1 MQIKRRTRLLFVS
14 ALLIS
19 LSILPDAWALTVAPT
34 SLSFQAVQNGSNPP
48 SQTVSLRK
56 NNNRTV
62 SLTSTDNAAWLSA
75 SPTTGTITNSAQIS
89 VTVNSAGLSAGSYTG
104 TVTVT
109 LSKGGSVSIPVA
121 LTVTPQAT
129 TTSVSPSSTSTAALT
144 WSPSTSTNV
153 AGYKLYMGTSSG
165 GYGSSVTVGNVTS
178 YTMSNLGV
186 GSTYY
191 FAVTSFDSSGLE
203 SGFSNE
209 VSKSI
214 Y

>member
-1 MQIKRRTRLLFVS
+1 MLKRPTNILF
-14 ALLIS
+14 
-19 LSILPDAWALTVAPT
+19 LSVMLVGLSTLPDAWALTAAPT
-34 SLSFQAVQNGSNPP
+34 TLSFQAVQNGSSPA
-48 SQTVSLRK
+48 SQTVSVLK
-56 NNNRTV
+56 NNNRVV
-62 SLTSTDNAAWLSA
+62 SLTSTDNAIWLSA

-89 VTVNSAGLSAGSYTG
+89 VTVNPAGLAPGSYSG

-109 LSKGGSVSIPVA
+109 ASKGGSVSIPVA

-129 TTSVSPSSTSTAALT
+129 PTSVNPSSTSTAALT
-144 WSPSTSTNV
+144 WNPSASTNV
-153 AGYKLYMGTSSG
+153 AGYKVYMGTVSG
-165 GYGSSVTVGNVTS
+165 GYGSSVNVGKVTS

-191 FAVTSFDSSGLE
+191 FAVTSFDSTGLE

-209 VSKSI
+209 VSKSV